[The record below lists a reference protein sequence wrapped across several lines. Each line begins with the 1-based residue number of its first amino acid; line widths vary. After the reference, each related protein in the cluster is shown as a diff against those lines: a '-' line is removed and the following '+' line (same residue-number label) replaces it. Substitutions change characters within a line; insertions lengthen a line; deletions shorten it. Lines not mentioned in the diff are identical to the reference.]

1 VLIKFG
7 LEDIPPLPFAGLRY
21 TLAFACL
28 LPVAAARGHLSTL
41 RTLDARTWTRLAALG
56 LLLYA
61 ATQGAQFVALDRLP
75 AVTTSL
81 LLSFTA
87 ILVALM
93 GVVLLR
99 EHPDR
104 LQWIGLAAYLA
115 GVVWYFYP
123 PQIATGE
130 AIGLAA
136 ALVGVLANALSSVL
150 GRAVNRDQR
159 LDPLAITVAS
169 MGIGA
174 VVLLAGGIAV
184 EGLPRL
190 SVTNWLVIGW
200 LAAVNSAFAFTL
212 WNRTL
217 RVLSAMESS
226 IINNTMLFQIALL
239 AWIFLGEGLS
249 AQQVVGT
256 LLAGLGTLLVQL
268 RRE

>member
-1 VLIKFG
+1 MPDRSRTRGWALLQALFVTFLWSTSWVLIKFG

-41 RTLDARTWTRLAALG
+41 RTLDARTWTRLAVLG

-150 GRAVNRDQR
+150 GRAVN
-159 LDPLAITVAS
+159 
-169 MGIGA
+169 
-174 VVLLAGGIAV
+174 
-184 EGLPRL
+184 LPRL